1 MGVAFFKGQQLGRHD
16 LNLFLTNANN
26 TPTNAAT
33 IYYSLYDYTTGM
45 GVLVGPQQRKPVNP
59 SIGEYYVSVVIPLD
73 ANLGNYRI
81 KWTFQEVVGGQ
92 TQQVVQE
99 FSVVDKT
106 TGLGG
111 GGDGGHHDHRDGRG
125 HIMRELTER
134 LRRLLRDNNPDRNYH
149 FMPPTHERTI
159 QQFSKVFGYIW
170 ENEDLHEF
178 IERSLDMIISTPPRT
193 PFANV
198 ENMVQMKKEWTT
210 LLLTGAKLHALQAL
224 RINWVADEF
233 EYSIGGVSLN
243 LDKASKYEAAYNAES
258 EQFEKQLERA
268 KATVNYILGLQQPK
282 YGTGIRSAFG
292 PYVGRGVLSPRK
304 FMGF

>member
-26 TPTNAAT
+26 TPTNAAN
-33 IYYSLYDYTTGM
+33 IYYSLFDYTTGM

-59 SIGEYYVSVVIPLD
+59 SIGEYFASVIIPLD

-81 KWTFQEVVGGQ
+81 KWTFQEIVGGQ

-111 GGDGGHHDHRDGRG
+111 GGEGHHEGHS
-125 HIMRELTER
+125 HIMRGLSGR
-134 LRRLLRDNNPDRNYH
+134 LRTMLRDNNPDRNYH

-159 QQFSKVFGYIW
+159 QQYSKVFGYIW
-170 ENEDLHEF
+170 ETDELIEY
-178 IERSLDMIISTPPRT
+178 IERSLDMIIATPPRT

-210 LLLTGAKLHALQAL
+210 LLLTGAMLHALQAL

-233 EYSIGGVSLN
+233 EYSIGGVALT
-243 LDKASKYEAAYNAES
+243 LDKASKYEAAYTAQS
-258 EQFEKQLERA
+258 DQFEKQLERA
-268 KATVNYILGLQQPK
+268 KATVNYLLGLQQPK